1 MEGVRMEAGST
12 QEPTRF
18 GGEALPERRL
28 GQSIKRGLLNTC
40 PACGS
45 GKLFR
50 AYLKPVDNCAACG
63 EEMFHHRADDLP
75 PYLVIIVLG
84 HVLLG
89 GFMMTDLVFPAS
101 DWVHLAIWVPI
112 AIITSLITIQPIK
125 GGVIGLQW
133 ALRMHGFGGDASEPG
148 EFGQKT
154 GS

>member
-1 MEGVRMEAGST
+1 MEGVKMEAGNA
-12 QEPTRF
+12 QEPTKF

-28 GQSIKRGLLNTC
+28 GRSIKRGLLNTC

-50 AYLKPVDNCAACG
+50 AYLKPVDTCAACG
-63 EEMFHHRADDLP
+63 EEIFHHRADDLP

-133 ALRMHGFGGDASEPG
+133 ALRMHGFGGDAGEPG
-148 EFGQKT
+148 EFHQKT